1 MSLIENSA
9 GLGGRIRYFLGA
21 NTPTGFVGYTD
32 DLYDCRGGWRAF
44 LIKSGP
50 GTGKNTLMRA
60 VLEAMTAHGEEAQTI
75 CCSSDPHSL
84 DAILFDR
91 LKLALI
97 DATAPHIIEPKYWGA
112 VEEIVDL
119 GSCMDNTRMH
129 EHADAVI
136 ELTDACS
143 ALHARCRK
151 FLCAAASLLGDSRRI
166 AQGCTDFPKIAR
178 TAARIGA
185 REFGPPAEKAG
196 REQRRFL
203 SAVTPE
209 GLVVFHET
217 LQLQCPRIY
226 TIEDEYGAAAR
237 ELLVDLRRRALE
249 AGHDCITCACPLA
262 PYDKIE
268 HLVIPELGLAFT
280 TSNCWHK
287 ADFPV
292 YRRIHAA
299 RFTDAETLRMKK
311 QVMSFNR
318 RAARELLAEAV
329 RTAEEAKAVHDRME
343 DFSRAAMDWDK
354 AAALTRQVVDTFT
367 GIAEAAK

>member
-151 FLCAAASLLGDSRRI
+151 F
-166 AQGCTDFPKIAR
+166 
-178 TAARIGA
+178 
-185 REFGPPAEKAG
+185 
-196 REQRRFL
+196 
-203 SAVTPE
+203 
-209 GLVVFHET
+209 
-217 LQLQCPRIY
+217 
-226 TIEDEYGAAAR
+226 
-237 ELLVDLRRRALE
+237 
-249 AGHDCITCACPLA
+249 
-262 PYDKIE
+262 
-268 HLVIPELGLAFT
+268 
-280 TSNCWHK
+280 
-287 ADFPV
+287 
-292 YRRIHAA
+292 
-299 RFTDAETLRMKK
+299 
-311 QVMSFNR
+311 
-318 RAARELLAEAV
+318 
-329 RTAEEAKAVHDRME
+329 
-343 DFSRAAMDWDK
+343 
-354 AAALTRQVVDTFT
+354 
-367 GIAEAAK
+367 

>member
-1 MSLIENSA
+1 MSLMENSA

-60 VLEAMTAHGEEAQTI
+60 VLDAMTAHGEEAQTI

-143 ALHARCRK
+143 AL
-151 FLCAAASLLGDSRRI
+151 
-166 AQGCTDFPKIAR
+166 
-178 TAARIGA
+178 
-185 REFGPPAEKAG
+185 
-196 REQRRFL
+196 
-203 SAVTPE
+203 
-209 GLVVFHET
+209 
-217 LQLQCPRIY
+217 
-226 TIEDEYGAAAR
+226 
-237 ELLVDLRRRALE
+237 
-249 AGHDCITCACPLA
+249 ACPL
-262 PYDKIE
+262 
-268 HLVIPELGLAFT
+268 PEVLMCSRLAARRQPPHCARLHRL
-280 TSNCWHK
+280 SQNR
-287 ADFPV
+287 P
-292 YRRIHAA
+292 YRRAHRCAGI
-299 RFTDAETLRMKK
+299 
-311 QVMSFNR
+311 
-318 RAARELLAEAV
+318 RAAGGKGRPGTAPLPERGHAGGTGGLPRNAPAAV
-329 RTAEEAKAVHDRME
+329 PAHLHHRR
-343 DFSRAAMDWDK
+343 
-354 AAALTRQVVDTFT
+354 
-367 GIAEAAK
+367 

>member
-1 MSLIENSA
+1 MSLMENSA

-60 VLEAMTAHGEEAQTI
+60 VLDAMTAHGEEAQTI

-143 ALHARCRK
+143 ALC
-151 FLCAAASLLGDSRRI
+151 
-166 AQGCTDFPKIAR
+166 
-178 TAARIGA
+178 
-185 REFGPPAEKAG
+185 
-196 REQRRFL
+196 
-203 SAVTPE
+203 SAT
-209 GLVVFHET
+209 
-217 LQLQCPRIY
+217 
-226 TIEDEYGAAAR
+226 
-237 ELLVDLRRRALE
+237 
-249 AGHDCITCACPLA
+249 
-262 PYDKIE
+262 
-268 HLVIPELGLAFT
+268 
-280 TSNCWHK
+280 
-287 ADFPV
+287 
-292 YRRIHAA
+292 
-299 RFTDAETLRMKK
+299 
-311 QVMSFNR
+311 
-318 RAARELLAEAV
+318 
-329 RTAEEAKAVHDRME
+329 
-343 DFSRAAMDWDK
+343 
-354 AAALTRQVVDTFT
+354 AAALRKAAPTFPKSPVPPRASVR
-367 GIAEAAK
+367 GNSGRRRKRPAGNSAAS